1 MQKAAAKDQ
10 RRRDTG
16 ARTHARSLLEHNLLE
31 DSLAYFIRRAQVRCD
46 SELARHLEPGISPA
60 RLAALATIG
69 ANPGISQSAL
79 GSLLNIASP
88 SVVKVVDDLE
98 SRGLLERGPGPS
110 SDRRVYA
117 LGLTDRGTTE
127 LRRYN
132 ESVKRFEE
140 KIASNLT
147 KTERQQLISLLKRVA
162 TTSNAGES

>member
-1 MQKAAAKDQ
+1 MQKAAAKLRG
-10 RRRDTG
+10 RRGSEAQSR
-16 ARTHARSLLEHNLLE
+16 ARSLPEPNLLE

-46 SELARHLEPGISPA
+46 TELARFLEPGISPA

-98 SRGLLERGPGPS
+98 NRGLLERGPGPS
-110 SDRRVYA
+110 RDRRVYA
-117 LGLTDRGTTE
+117 VRLTDEGAAE

-132 ESVKRFEE
+132 ESVKRFED
-140 KIASNLT
+140 KIASDLT
-147 KTERQQLISLLKRVA
+147 RTERQHLIALLNRVA
-162 TTSNAGES
+162 TTNETGQS